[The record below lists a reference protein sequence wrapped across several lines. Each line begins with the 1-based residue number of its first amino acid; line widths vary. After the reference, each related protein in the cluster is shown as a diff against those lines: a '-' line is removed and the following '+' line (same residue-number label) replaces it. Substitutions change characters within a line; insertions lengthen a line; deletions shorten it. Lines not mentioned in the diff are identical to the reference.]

1 MAGYQCKCGFTT
13 SRAVALHRHL
23 ELNKGES
30 HSSVLPGEASQ
41 PAAFQTVKADQAAGR
56 QTEPLDSFTSLPTR
70 PSGTAVANSS
80 PGHGQLTSSELEAD
94 KSFIS
99 RLGSWWQ
106 PAAGVREHAL
116 ESLESSLPSMSE
128 PAGPSRLPTADL
140 SPAGSLED
148 VDATWEPVDE
158 PAAPDNP
165 EGYARITSMLRSTKA
180 RPDAAVGEQYKQGVP
195 SSRRVN
201 AESYLASQA
210 GCAHA
215 SVPLR

>member
-1 MAGYQCKCGFTT
+1 MSKKAS
-13 SRAVALHRHL
+13 SRDRILRAT
-23 ELNKGES
+23 GES

-106 PAAGVREHAL
+106 PAAGAASACVFDLHASQL
-116 ESLESSLPSMSE
+116 HSACSHCTIFRS
-128 PAGPSRLPTADL
+128 AGPAQATSDLIIHQEDTGRSHWRAASHSLAGVCQGCISSTA
-140 SPAGSLED
+140 GVN
-148 VDATWEPVDE
+148 VD
-158 PAAPDNP
+158 
-165 EGYARITSMLRSTKA
+165 TSGICKA
-180 RPDAAVGEQYKQGVP
+180 FTRG
-195 SSRRVN
+195 
-201 AESYLASQA
+201 
-210 GCAHA
+210 
-215 SVPLR
+215 